1 MEIKKIAVTGG
12 PCAGKSTA
20 MARIKEEL
28 EGAGYTVLLVHET
41 ATELITGGVAPWTCG
56 TSGEYQKYQ
65 MLLQIEK
72 EQVFEAAALTMDA
85 QKILIVCDRGAMDSR
100 AYMSEEEFLRALDF
114 LKTDEVALRD
124 SYDAVFH
131 LATAAKSAG
140 ELYTTDNNSARKESA
155 DEAVHLDDLLI
166 CAWTGHPHF
175 RMIESSYDFN
185 EKIKRLIS
193 EIKAFLGI
201 PEPLEIERKFLI
213 KYPDTA
219 ALDAM
224 PSCKRIDIEQI
235 YIGMPNGENARLR
248 KRGADGRYIYF
259 LTKKR
264 DVTPTKRIEIE
275 KRLDAEEYNYLLSSA
290 VSARKINKTRYC
302 LSFES
307 RYFEIDV
314 FPFWS
319 DKALLEL
326 ELLSED
332 EAFELPPFFEVIK
345 EVTEDSSYKNSV
357 IAKLYGE
364 CVEKS

>member
-1 MEIKKIAVTGG
+1 
-12 PCAGKSTA
+12 
-20 MARIKEEL
+20 
-28 EGAGYTVLLVHET
+28 
-41 ATELITGGVAPWTCG
+41 
-56 TSGEYQKYQ
+56 
-65 MLLQIEK
+65 ML
-72 EQVFEAAALTMDA
+72 
-85 QKILIVCDRGAMDSR
+85 
-100 AYMSEEEFLRALDF
+100 
-114 LKTDEVALRD
+114 
-124 SYDAVFH
+124 
-131 LATAAKSAG
+131 KSAADNG
-140 ELYTTDNNSARKESA
+140 IKSEGGLYTTDNNSARTETA
-155 DEAVHLDDLLI
+155 QEARLLDDRLI

-175 RMIESSYDFN
+175 RMIDSSRDFN
-185 EKIKRLIS
+185 AKTDRLLR
-193 EIKAFLGI
+193 EIKSFLGI
-201 PEPLEIERKFLI
+201 PEPIEIERKFLI

-235 YIGMPNGENARLR
+235 YISMPNGENARLR
-248 KRGADGRYIYF
+248 KRGADGSYICF

-275 KRLDAEEYNYLLSSA
+275 KRLDGEEYNLLLSSA

-319 DKALLEL
+319 DKALLEI

-345 EVTEDSSYKNSV
+345 EVTEDKRYSNHSLSYS
-357 IAKLYGE
+357 ILTE
-364 CVEKS
+364 EI